1 MDNKTILSSRWNY
14 TDLKL
19 KDYLRIYKKTNL
31 RTQDNIQDIFN
42 GIDFNYMDLNK
53 PISNNQRKKLSR
65 IVDEWK
71 QLELLKGYFEYKTI
85 EILNKRYITNQEMLS
100 ILLWG
105 AYVKER
111 NQLNEYEKVLFTEI
125 GQDLYKQGIYEIKPT
140 KKKKWSLAWEYIWS
154 MLCLPNV
161 KGSSWITYI
170 EALALTN
177 AQEIERQTI
186 IQLQQNK
193 KPNIEDDV
201 FKSILKKQ
209 QNRYISIN
217 DDKIS
222 GALDSQV
229 IEIAN
234 QSFLKAGT
242 DIGNKD
248 TKARFIAEID
258 ERTTEMC
265 LSMNNMLFNVNDWN
279 RFYRYSAIDGR
290 LVYYVVKGLE
300 KGINLP
306 PINNHFHYCRSTI
319 TYQIDT
325 PRDELN
331 KTLQTFNE
339 KSAISKWLSSDYYY
353 LNQKMYNDE
362 KLTKE
367 DKKMVK
373 DLYRALNKEPYYIAK
388 DDEYIVRELECDED
402 TIKTIIDN
410 HPIDK
415 VYKSKAFESY
425 SLKDGY
431 NEYANVFFYVKGS
444 KKARNM
450 LEYNPMEREAEV
462 LYQYGTKFITR
473 KYYTKNNKHYFLLE
487 ELK

>member
-1 MDNKTILSSRWNY
+1 MDNKTILNNRWNY

-31 RTQDNIQDIFN
+31 KTQDNIQDIFN

-65 IVDEWK
+65 VVDEWK
-71 QLELLKGYFEYKTI
+71 QLELLKGYFEYKVI

-105 AYVKER
+105 AFVKER
-111 NQLNEYEKVLFTEI
+111 NQLDEYEEVLFTEI
-125 GQDLYKQGIYEIKPT
+125 GQDLYKQGIDEIKPT
-140 KKKKWSLAWEYIWS
+140 KKKKWSLTWEYIWS

-201 FKSILKKQ
+201 FKNILKKQ

-229 IEIAN
+229 VEIAN
-234 QSFLKAGT
+234 KSLLKAGE
-242 DIGNKD
+242 DVGQK
-248 TKARFIAEID
+248 KLRVRFIAEID
-258 ERTTEMC
+258 DRTTKMC
-265 LSMNNMLFNVNDWN
+265 DGMNGMLFYVNDWN
-279 RFYRYSAIDGR
+279 RFYRYSDDDKRDVLYTI
-290 LVYYVVKGLE
+290 KGLE
-300 KGINLP
+300 VGANLP

-319 TYQIDT
+319 TYLT
-325 PRDELN
+325 EMKYNELIAEYN
-331 KTLQTFNE
+331 QLKRIIPSEVPESLEEYAKLRYNNSNYYEEIKLKEEIGKHYRKDLEIGEKKKTLSFNSYYE
-339 KSAISKWLSSDYYY
+339 KVNDTREY
-353 LNQKMYNDE
+353 LRNVQAKDFGTIGE
-362 KLTKE
+362 IKLHTIDRMIDRNITKE
-367 DKKMVK
+367 DIKNILEDPANHWYSPINNSEVFFKDKKMV
-373 DLYRALNKEPYYIAK
+373 A
-388 DDEYIVRELECDED
+388 
-402 TIKTIIDN
+402 ID
-410 HPIDK
+410 I
-415 VYKSKAFESY
+415 
-425 SLKDGY
+425 
-431 NEYANVFFYVKGS
+431 
-444 KKARNM
+444 
-450 LEYNPMEREAEV
+450 
-462 LYQYGTKFITR
+462 
-473 KYYTKNNKHYFLLE
+473 E
-487 ELK
+487 ELSVKTAYKGRGKKNE

>member
-1 MDNKTILSSRWNY
+1 MDNKTILNNRWNY

-31 RTQDNIQDIFN
+31 KTQDNIQDIFN

-65 IVDEWK
+65 VVDEWK
-71 QLELLKGYFEYKTI
+71 QLELLKGYFEYKVI

-105 AYVKER
+105 AFVKER
-111 NQLNEYEKVLFTEI
+111 NQLDEYEKVLFTEI
-125 GQDLYKQGIYEIKPT
+125 GQDLYKQGIDEIKPT
-140 KKKKWSLAWEYIWS
+140 KKKKWSLTWEYIWS

-201 FKSILKKQ
+201 FKNILKKQ

-229 IEIAN
+229 VEIAN
-234 QSFLKAGT
+234 KSLLKAGE
-242 DIGNKD
+242 DVGQK
-248 TKARFIAEID
+248 KLRARFIAEID
-258 ERTTEMC
+258 DRTTKMC
-265 LSMNNMLFNVNDWN
+265 DGMNGMLFYVNDWN
-279 RFYRYSAIDGR
+279 RFYRYSDDDKRDVLYTI
-290 LVYYVVKGLE
+290 KGLE
-300 KGINLP
+300 VGANLP

-319 TYQIDT
+319 TYLT
-325 PRDELN
+325 EMKYNELIAEYN
-331 KTLQTFNE
+331 QLKRIIPSEVPESLEEYAKLRYNNSNYYEEIKLKEEIGKHYRKDLEIGEKKKTLSFNSYYE
-339 KSAISKWLSSDYYY
+339 KVNDTREY
-353 LNQKMYNDE
+353 LRNVQAKDFGTIGE
-362 KLTKE
+362 IKLHTIDRMIDRNITKE
-367 DKKMVK
+367 DIKNILEDPTNHWYSPINNSEVFFKNKKMV
-373 DLYRALNKEPYYIAK
+373 A
-388 DDEYIVRELECDED
+388 
-402 TIKTIIDN
+402 ID
-410 HPIDK
+410 I
-415 VYKSKAFESY
+415 
-425 SLKDGY
+425 
-431 NEYANVFFYVKGS
+431 
-444 KKARNM
+444 
-450 LEYNPMEREAEV
+450 
-462 LYQYGTKFITR
+462 
-473 KYYTKNNKHYFLLE
+473 E
-487 ELK
+487 ELSVKTAYKGRGKKNE

>member
-1 MDNKTILSSRWNY
+1 MDNKTILNNRWNY

-31 RTQDNIQDIFN
+31 KTQDNIQDIFN

-65 IVDEWK
+65 VVDEWK
-71 QLELLKGYFEYKTI
+71 QLELLKGYFEYKVI

-105 AYVKER
+105 AFVKER
-111 NQLNEYEKVLFTEI
+111 SQLDEYEEVLFTEI
-125 GQDLYKQGIYEIKPT
+125 GQDLYKQGIDEIKPT
-140 KKKKWSLAWEYIWS
+140 KKKKWSLTWEYIWS

-201 FKSILKKQ
+201 FKNILKKQ

-229 IEIAN
+229 VEIAN
-234 QSFLKAGT
+234 KSLLKAGE
-242 DIGNKD
+242 DVGQK
-248 TKARFIAEID
+248 KLRARFIAEID
-258 ERTTEMC
+258 DRTTKMC
-265 LSMNNMLFNVNDWN
+265 DGMNGMLFYVNDWN
-279 RFYRYSAIDGR
+279 RFYRYSDDDKRDVLYTI
-290 LVYYVVKGLE
+290 KGLE
-300 KGINLP
+300 VGANLP

-319 TYQIDT
+319 TYLT
-325 PRDELN
+325 EMKYNELIAEYN
-331 KTLQTFNE
+331 QLKKIIPSEVPESLEEYAKLRYNNSNYYEEIKLKEEIGKHYKKDLEIGEKKKTLSFNSYYE
-339 KSAISKWLSSDYYY
+339 KVNDTREY
-353 LNQKMYNDE
+353 LRNVQAKDFGTIGE
-362 KLTKE
+362 IKLHTIDRMIDRNITKE
-367 DKKMVK
+367 DIKNILEDPTNHWYSPINNSEVFFKDKKMV
-373 DLYRALNKEPYYIAK
+373 A
-388 DDEYIVRELECDED
+388 
-402 TIKTIIDN
+402 ID
-410 HPIDK
+410 I
-415 VYKSKAFESY
+415 
-425 SLKDGY
+425 
-431 NEYANVFFYVKGS
+431 
-444 KKARNM
+444 
-450 LEYNPMEREAEV
+450 
-462 LYQYGTKFITR
+462 
-473 KYYTKNNKHYFLLE
+473 E
-487 ELK
+487 ELSVKTAYKGRGKKNE

>member
-1 MDNKTILSSRWNY
+1 MDNKTILNNRWNY

-31 RTQDNIQDIFN
+31 KTQDNIQDIFN

-65 IVDEWK
+65 VVDEWK
-71 QLELLKGYFEYKTI
+71 QLELLKGYFEYKVI

-105 AYVKER
+105 AFVKER
-111 NQLNEYEKVLFTEI
+111 SQLDEYEEVLFTEI
-125 GQDLYKQGIYEIKPT
+125 GQDLYKQGIDEIKPT
-140 KKKKWSLAWEYIWS
+140 KKKKWSLTWEYIWS

-201 FKSILKKQ
+201 FKNILKKQ

-229 IEIAN
+229 VEIAN
-234 QSFLKAGT
+234 KSLLKAGE
-242 DIGNKD
+242 DVGQK
-248 TKARFIAEID
+248 KLRARFIAEID
-258 ERTTEMC
+258 DRTTKMC
-265 LSMNNMLFNVNDWN
+265 DGMNGMLFYVNDWN
-279 RFYRYSAIDGR
+279 RFYRYSDDDKRDVLYTI
-290 LVYYVVKGLE
+290 KGLE
-300 KGINLP
+300 VGANLP

-319 TYQIDT
+319 TYLT
-325 PRDELN
+325 EMKYNELIAEYN
-331 KTLQTFNE
+331 QLKRIIPSEVPESLEEYAKLRYNNSNYYEEIKLKEDIGKHYKKDLEIGEKKKTLSFNSYYE
-339 KSAISKWLSSDYYY
+339 KVNDTREY
-353 LNQKMYNDE
+353 LRNVQAKDFGTIGE
-362 KLTKE
+362 IKLHTIDRMIDRNITKE
-367 DKKMVK
+367 DIKNILEDPTNHWYSPINNSEVFFKDKKMV
-373 DLYRALNKEPYYIAK
+373 A
-388 DDEYIVRELECDED
+388 
-402 TIKTIIDN
+402 ID
-410 HPIDK
+410 I
-415 VYKSKAFESY
+415 
-425 SLKDGY
+425 
-431 NEYANVFFYVKGS
+431 
-444 KKARNM
+444 
-450 LEYNPMEREAEV
+450 
-462 LYQYGTKFITR
+462 
-473 KYYTKNNKHYFLLE
+473 E
-487 ELK
+487 ELSVKTAYKGRGKKNE

>member
-1 MDNKTILSSRWNY
+1 MDNKTILNNRWNY

-31 RTQDNIQDIFN
+31 KTQDNIQDIFN

-65 IVDEWK
+65 VVDEWK
-71 QLELLKGYFEYKTI
+71 QLELLKGYFEYKVI

-105 AYVKER
+105 AFVKER
-111 NQLNEYEKVLFTEI
+111 SQLDEYEEVLFTEI
-125 GQDLYKQGIYEIKPT
+125 GQDLYKQGIDEIKPT
-140 KKKKWSLAWEYIWS
+140 KKKKWSLTWEYIWS

-201 FKSILKKQ
+201 FKNILRKQ

-229 IEIAN
+229 VEIAN
-234 QSFLKAGT
+234 KSLLKAGE
-242 DIGNKD
+242 DVGQK
-248 TKARFIAEID
+248 KLRARFIAEID
-258 ERTTEMC
+258 DRTTKMC
-265 LSMNNMLFNVNDWN
+265 DGMNGMLFYVNDWN
-279 RFYRYSAIDGR
+279 RFYRYSDDDKRDI
-290 LVYYVVKGLE
+290 LYTIKGLE
-300 KGINLP
+300 VGANLP

-319 TYQIDT
+319 TYLT
-325 PRDELN
+325 EMKYNELIAEYN
-331 KTLQTFNE
+331 QLKRIIPSEVPESLEEYAKLRYNNSNYYEEIKLKEEIGKHYRKDLEIGEKKKTLSFNSYYE
-339 KSAISKWLSSDYYY
+339 KINDTREY
-353 LNQKMYNDE
+353 LRNVQAKDFGTIGE
-362 KLTKE
+362 IKLHTIDRMIDRNITKE
-367 DKKMVK
+367 DIKNILEDPTNHWYSPINNSEVFFKDKKMV
-373 DLYRALNKEPYYIAK
+373 A
-388 DDEYIVRELECDED
+388 
-402 TIKTIIDN
+402 ID
-410 HPIDK
+410 I
-415 VYKSKAFESY
+415 
-425 SLKDGY
+425 
-431 NEYANVFFYVKGS
+431 
-444 KKARNM
+444 
-450 LEYNPMEREAEV
+450 
-462 LYQYGTKFITR
+462 
-473 KYYTKNNKHYFLLE
+473 E
-487 ELK
+487 ELSVKTAYKGRGKKNE

>member
-1 MDNKTILSSRWNY
+1 MDNKTILNNRWNY

-31 RTQDNIQDIFN
+31 KTQDNIQDIFN

-65 IVDEWK
+65 VVDEWK
-71 QLELLKGYFEYKTI
+71 QLELLKGYFEYKVI

-105 AYVKER
+105 AFVKER
-111 NQLNEYEKVLFTEI
+111 SQLDEYEEVLFTEI
-125 GQDLYKQGIYEIKPT
+125 GQDLYKQGIDEIKPT
-140 KKKKWSLAWEYIWS
+140 KKKKWSLTWEYIWS

-201 FKSILKKQ
+201 FKNILKKQ

-229 IEIAN
+229 VEIAN
-234 QSFLKAGT
+234 KSLLKAGE
-242 DIGNKD
+242 DVGQK
-248 TKARFIAEID
+248 KLRARFIAEID
-258 ERTTEMC
+258 DRTTKMC
-265 LSMNNMLFNVNDWN
+265 DGMNGMLFYVNDWN
-279 RFYRYSAIDGR
+279 RFYRYSDDDKRDVLYTI
-290 LVYYVVKGLE
+290 KGLE
-300 KGINLP
+300 VGANLP

-319 TYQIDT
+319 TYLT
-325 PRDELN
+325 EMKYNELIAEYN
-331 KTLQTFNE
+331 QLKRIIPSEVPESLEEYAKLRYNNSNYYEEIKLKEEIGKHYKKDLEIGEKKKTLSFNSYYE
-339 KSAISKWLSSDYYY
+339 KVNDTREY
-353 LNQKMYNDE
+353 LRNVQAEDFGTIGE
-362 KLTKE
+362 IKLHTIDRMIDRNITKE
-367 DKKMVK
+367 DIKNILEDPTNHWYSPINNSEVFFKDKKMV
-373 DLYRALNKEPYYIAK
+373 A
-388 DDEYIVRELECDED
+388 
-402 TIKTIIDN
+402 ID
-410 HPIDK
+410 I
-415 VYKSKAFESY
+415 
-425 SLKDGY
+425 
-431 NEYANVFFYVKGS
+431 
-444 KKARNM
+444 
-450 LEYNPMEREAEV
+450 
-462 LYQYGTKFITR
+462 
-473 KYYTKNNKHYFLLE
+473 E
-487 ELK
+487 ELSVKTAYKGRGKKNE

>member
-1 MDNKTILSSRWNY
+1 MDNKTILNNRWNY

-31 RTQDNIQDIFN
+31 KTQDNIQDIFN

-65 IVDEWK
+65 VVDEWK
-71 QLELLKGYFEYKTI
+71 QLELLKGYFEYKVI

-105 AYVKER
+105 AFVKER
-111 NQLNEYEKVLFTEI
+111 NQLDEYEEVLFTEI
-125 GQDLYKQGIYEIKPT
+125 GRDLYKQGIDEIKPT
-140 KKKKWSLAWEYIWS
+140 KKKKWSLTWEYIWS

-201 FKSILKKQ
+201 FKNILKKQ

-229 IEIAN
+229 VEIAN
-234 QSFLKAGT
+234 KSLLKAGE
-242 DIGNKD
+242 DVGQK
-248 TKARFIAEID
+248 KLRARFIAEID
-258 ERTTEMC
+258 DRTTKMC
-265 LSMNNMLFNVNDWN
+265 DGMNGMLFYVNDWN
-279 RFYRYSAIDGR
+279 RFYRYSDDDKRDVLYTI
-290 LVYYVVKGLE
+290 KGLE
-300 KGINLP
+300 IGANLP

-319 TYQIDT
+319 TYLT
-325 PRDELN
+325 EMKYNELIAEYN
-331 KTLQTFNE
+331 QLKRIIPSEVPESLEEYAKLRYNNSNYYEEIKLKEEIGKHYRKDLEIGEKKKTLSFNSYYE
-339 KSAISKWLSSDYYY
+339 KVNDTREYLRNVQAKDFGTIS
-353 LNQKMYNDE
+353 E
-362 KLTKE
+362 IKLHTIDRMIDRNITKE
-367 DKKMVK
+367 DIKNILEDPTNHWYSPINNSEVFFKDKKMV
-373 DLYRALNKEPYYIAK
+373 A
-388 DDEYIVRELECDED
+388 
-402 TIKTIIDN
+402 ID
-410 HPIDK
+410 I
-415 VYKSKAFESY
+415 
-425 SLKDGY
+425 
-431 NEYANVFFYVKGS
+431 
-444 KKARNM
+444 
-450 LEYNPMEREAEV
+450 
-462 LYQYGTKFITR
+462 
-473 KYYTKNNKHYFLLE
+473 E
-487 ELK
+487 ELSVKTAYKGRGKKNE

>member
-1 MDNKTILSSRWNY
+1 MDNKTILNNRWNY

-31 RTQDNIQDIFN
+31 KTQDNIQDIFN

-65 IVDEWK
+65 VVDEWK
-71 QLELLKGYFEYKTI
+71 QLELLKGYFEYKVI

-105 AYVKER
+105 AFVKER
-111 NQLNEYEKVLFTEI
+111 SQLDEYEEVLFTEI
-125 GQDLYKQGIYEIKPT
+125 GQDLYKQGIDEIKPT
-140 KKKKWSLAWEYIWS
+140 KKKKWSLTWEYIWS

-201 FKSILKKQ
+201 FKNILKKQ

-229 IEIAN
+229 VEIAN
-234 QSFLKAGT
+234 KSLLKAGE
-242 DIGNKD
+242 DVGQK
-248 TKARFIAEID
+248 KLRARFIAEID
-258 ERTTEMC
+258 DRTTKMC
-265 LSMNNMLFNVNDWN
+265 DGMNGMLFYVNDWN
-279 RFYRYSAIDGR
+279 RFYRYSDDDKRDVLYTI
-290 LVYYVVKGLE
+290 KGLE
-300 KGINLP
+300 VGANLP

-319 TYQIDT
+319 TYLT
-325 PRDELN
+325 EMKYNELIAEYN
-331 KTLQTFNE
+331 QLKRIIPSEVPESLEEYAKLRYNNSNYYEEIKLKEEIGKHYKKDLEIGEKKKTLSFNSYYE
-339 KSAISKWLSSDYYY
+339 KVNDTRKY
-353 LNQKMYNDE
+353 LRNVQAKDFGTIGE
-362 KLTKE
+362 IKLHTIDRMIDRNITKE
-367 DKKMVK
+367 DIKNILEDPTNHWYSPINNSEVFFKDKKMV
-373 DLYRALNKEPYYIAK
+373 A
-388 DDEYIVRELECDED
+388 
-402 TIKTIIDN
+402 ID
-410 HPIDK
+410 I
-415 VYKSKAFESY
+415 
-425 SLKDGY
+425 
-431 NEYANVFFYVKGS
+431 
-444 KKARNM
+444 
-450 LEYNPMEREAEV
+450 
-462 LYQYGTKFITR
+462 
-473 KYYTKNNKHYFLLE
+473 E
-487 ELK
+487 ELSVKTAYKGRGKKNE

>member
-1 MDNKTILSSRWNY
+1 MDNKTILNNRWNY

-31 RTQDNIQDIFN
+31 KTQDNIQDIFN

-65 IVDEWK
+65 VVDEWK
-71 QLELLKGYFEYKTI
+71 QLELLKGYFEYKVI
-85 EILNKRYITNQEMLS
+85 EILNKRYITNQELLS

-105 AYVKER
+105 AFVKER
-111 NQLNEYEKVLFTEI
+111 SQLDEYEEVLFTEI
-125 GQDLYKQGIYEIKPT
+125 GQDLYKQGIDEIKPT
-140 KKKKWSLAWEYIWS
+140 KKKKWSLTWEYIWS

-229 IEIAN
+229 VEIAN
-234 QSFLKAGT
+234 KSLLKAGE
-242 DIGNKD
+242 DVGQK
-248 TKARFIAEID
+248 KLRARFIAEID
-258 ERTTEMC
+258 DRTTKMC
-265 LSMNNMLFNVNDWN
+265 DGMNGMLFYVNDWN
-279 RFYRYSAIDGR
+279 RFYRYSDDDKRDVLYTI
-290 LVYYVVKGLE
+290 KGLE
-300 KGINLP
+300 VGANLP

-319 TYQIDT
+319 TYLT
-325 PRDELN
+325 EMKYNELIAEYN
-331 KTLQTFNE
+331 QLKRIIPSEVPESLEEYAKLRYNNSNYYEEIKLKEEIGKHYKKDLEIGEKKKTLSFNSYYE
-339 KSAISKWLSSDYYY
+339 KVNDTREY
-353 LNQKMYNDE
+353 LRNVQAKDFGTIGE
-362 KLTKE
+362 IKLHTIDRMIDRNITKE
-367 DKKMVK
+367 DIKNILEDPTNHWYSPINNSEVFFKDKKMV
-373 DLYRALNKEPYYIAK
+373 A
-388 DDEYIVRELECDED
+388 
-402 TIKTIIDN
+402 ID
-410 HPIDK
+410 I
-415 VYKSKAFESY
+415 
-425 SLKDGY
+425 
-431 NEYANVFFYVKGS
+431 
-444 KKARNM
+444 
-450 LEYNPMEREAEV
+450 
-462 LYQYGTKFITR
+462 
-473 KYYTKNNKHYFLLE
+473 E
-487 ELK
+487 ELSVKTAYKGRGKKNE

>member
-1 MDNKTILSSRWNY
+1 MDNKTILNNRWNY

-31 RTQDNIQDIFN
+31 KTQDNIQDIFN

-65 IVDEWK
+65 VVDEWK
-71 QLELLKGYFEYKTI
+71 QLELLKGYFEYKVI

-105 AYVKER
+105 AFVKER
-111 NQLNEYEKVLFTEI
+111 NQLDEYEEVLFTEI
-125 GQDLYKQGIYEIKPT
+125 GQDLYKQGIDEIKPT
-140 KKKKWSLAWEYIWS
+140 KKKKWSLTWEYIWS

-201 FKSILKKQ
+201 FKNILKKQ

-229 IEIAN
+229 VEIAN
-234 QSFLKAGT
+234 KSLLKAGE
-242 DIGNKD
+242 DVGQK
-248 TKARFIAEID
+248 KLRARFIAEID
-258 ERTTEMC
+258 DRTTKMC
-265 LSMNNMLFNVNDWN
+265 DGMNGMLFYVNDWN
-279 RFYRYSAIDGR
+279 RFYRYSDDDKRDVLYTI
-290 LVYYVVKGLE
+290 KGLE
-300 KGINLP
+300 VGANLP

-319 TYQIDT
+319 TYLT
-325 PRDELN
+325 EMKYNELIAEYN
-331 KTLQTFNE
+331 QLKRIIPNEVPESLEEYAKLRYNNSNYYEEIKLKEEIGKHYRKDLEIGEKKKTLSFNSYYE
-339 KSAISKWLSSDYYY
+339 KVNDTREY
-353 LNQKMYNDE
+353 LKNVQVKDFGTIGE
-362 KLTKE
+362 IKLHTIDRMIDRNITKE
-367 DKKMVK
+367 DIKNILEDPTNHWYSPINNSEVFFKDKKMV
-373 DLYRALNKEPYYIAK
+373 A
-388 DDEYIVRELECDED
+388 
-402 TIKTIIDN
+402 ID
-410 HPIDK
+410 I
-415 VYKSKAFESY
+415 
-425 SLKDGY
+425 
-431 NEYANVFFYVKGS
+431 
-444 KKARNM
+444 
-450 LEYNPMEREAEV
+450 
-462 LYQYGTKFITR
+462 
-473 KYYTKNNKHYFLLE
+473 E
-487 ELK
+487 ELSVKTAYKGRGKKNE

>member
-1 MDNKTILSSRWNY
+1 MNNKTILNNRWNY

-31 RTQDNIQDIFN
+31 KTQDNIQDIFN

-65 IVDEWK
+65 VVDEWK
-71 QLELLKGYFEYKTI
+71 QLELLKGYFEYKVI

-105 AYVKER
+105 AFVKER
-111 NQLNEYEKVLFTEI
+111 SQLDEYEEVLFTEI
-125 GQDLYKQGIYEIKPT
+125 GQDLYKQGIDEIKPT
-140 KKKKWSLAWEYIWS
+140 KKKKWSLTWEYIWS

-201 FKSILKKQ
+201 FKNILKKQ

-229 IEIAN
+229 VEIAN
-234 QSFLKAGT
+234 KSLLKAGE
-242 DIGNKD
+242 DVGQK
-248 TKARFIAEID
+248 KLRARFIAEID
-258 ERTTEMC
+258 DRTTKMC
-265 LSMNNMLFNVNDWN
+265 DGMNGMLFYVNDWN
-279 RFYRYSAIDGR
+279 RFYRYSDDDKRDVLYTI
-290 LVYYVVKGLE
+290 KGLE
-300 KGINLP
+300 VGANLP

-319 TYQIDT
+319 TYLTEIKYN
-325 PRDELN
+325 ELIAEYN
-331 KTLQTFNE
+331 QLKRIIPSEVPESLEEYAKLRYNNSNYYEEIKLKEEIGKHYKKDLEIGEKKKTLSFNSYYE
-339 KSAISKWLSSDYYY
+339 KVNDTREY
-353 LNQKMYNDE
+353 LRNVQAKDFGTIGE
-362 KLTKE
+362 IKLHTIDRMIDRNITKE
-367 DKKMVK
+367 DIKNILEDPTNHWYSPINNSEVFFKDKKMV
-373 DLYRALNKEPYYIAK
+373 A
-388 DDEYIVRELECDED
+388 
-402 TIKTIIDN
+402 ID
-410 HPIDK
+410 I
-415 VYKSKAFESY
+415 
-425 SLKDGY
+425 
-431 NEYANVFFYVKGS
+431 
-444 KKARNM
+444 
-450 LEYNPMEREAEV
+450 
-462 LYQYGTKFITR
+462 
-473 KYYTKNNKHYFLLE
+473 E
-487 ELK
+487 ELSVKTAYKGRGKKNE

>member
-1 MDNKTILSSRWNY
+1 MDNKTILNNRWNY

-31 RTQDNIQDIFN
+31 KTQDNIQDIFN

-65 IVDEWK
+65 VVDEWK
-71 QLELLKGYFEYKTI
+71 QLELLKGYFEYKVI

-105 AYVKER
+105 AFVKER
-111 NQLNEYEKVLFTEI
+111 SQLDEYEEVLFTEI
-125 GQDLYKQGIYEIKPT
+125 GQDLYKQGIDEIKPT
-140 KKKKWSLAWEYIWS
+140 KKKKWSLTWEYIWS

-201 FKSILKKQ
+201 FKNILKKQ

-229 IEIAN
+229 VEIAN
-234 QSFLKAGT
+234 KSLLKAGE
-242 DIGNKD
+242 DVGQK
-248 TKARFIAEID
+248 KLRARFIAEID
-258 ERTTEMC
+258 DRTTKMC
-265 LSMNNMLFNVNDWN
+265 DGMNGMLFYVNDWN
-279 RFYRYSAIDGR
+279 RFYRYSDDDKRDVLYTI
-290 LVYYVVKGLE
+290 KGLE
-300 KGINLP
+300 VGANLP

-319 TYQIDT
+319 TYLT
-325 PRDELN
+325 EMKYNELIAEYN
-331 KTLQTFNE
+331 QLKRIIPSEVPESLEEYAKLRYNNSNYYEEIKLKEEIGKHYKKDLEIGEKKKTLSFNSYYE
-339 KSAISKWLSSDYYY
+339 KVNDTREY
-353 LNQKMYNDE
+353 LRNVQAKDFGTIGE
-362 KLTKE
+362 IKLHTIDRMIDRNITKE
-367 DKKMVK
+367 DIKNILEDPINHWYSPINNSEVFFKDKKMV
-373 DLYRALNKEPYYIAK
+373 A
-388 DDEYIVRELECDED
+388 
-402 TIKTIIDN
+402 ID
-410 HPIDK
+410 I
-415 VYKSKAFESY
+415 
-425 SLKDGY
+425 
-431 NEYANVFFYVKGS
+431 
-444 KKARNM
+444 
-450 LEYNPMEREAEV
+450 
-462 LYQYGTKFITR
+462 
-473 KYYTKNNKHYFLLE
+473 E
-487 ELK
+487 ELSVKTAYKGRGKKNE

>member
-1 MDNKTILSSRWNY
+1 MDNKTILNNRWNY

-31 RTQDNIQDIFN
+31 KTQDNIQDIFN

-65 IVDEWK
+65 VVDEWK
-71 QLELLKGYFEYKTI
+71 QHELLKGYFEYKVI

-105 AYVKER
+105 AFVKER
-111 NQLNEYEKVLFTEI
+111 SQLDEYEEVLFTEI
-125 GQDLYKQGIYEIKPT
+125 GQDLYKQGIDEIKPT
-140 KKKKWSLAWEYIWS
+140 KKKKWSLTWEYIWS

-201 FKSILKKQ
+201 FKNILKKQ

-229 IEIAN
+229 VEIAN
-234 QSFLKAGT
+234 KSLLKAGE
-242 DIGNKD
+242 DVGQK
-248 TKARFIAEID
+248 KLRARFIAEID
-258 ERTTEMC
+258 DRTTKMC
-265 LSMNNMLFNVNDWN
+265 DGMNGMLFYVNDWN
-279 RFYRYSAIDGR
+279 RFYRYSDDDKRDVLYTI
-290 LVYYVVKGLE
+290 KGLE
-300 KGINLP
+300 VGANLP

-319 TYQIDT
+319 TYLT
-325 PRDELN
+325 EMKYNELIAEYN
-331 KTLQTFNE
+331 QLKMIIPSEVPESLEEYAKLRYNNSNYYEEIKLKEEIGKHYKKDLEIGEKKKTLSFNSYYE
-339 KSAISKWLSSDYYY
+339 KVNDTREY
-353 LNQKMYNDE
+353 LRNVQAKDFGTIGE
-362 KLTKE
+362 IKLHTIDRMIDRNITKE
-367 DKKMVK
+367 DIKNILEDPTNHWYSPINNSEVFFKDKKMV
-373 DLYRALNKEPYYIAK
+373 A
-388 DDEYIVRELECDED
+388 
-402 TIKTIIDN
+402 ID
-410 HPIDK
+410 I
-415 VYKSKAFESY
+415 
-425 SLKDGY
+425 
-431 NEYANVFFYVKGS
+431 
-444 KKARNM
+444 
-450 LEYNPMEREAEV
+450 
-462 LYQYGTKFITR
+462 
-473 KYYTKNNKHYFLLE
+473 E
-487 ELK
+487 ELSVKTAYKGRGKKNE

>member
-1 MDNKTILSSRWNY
+1 MDNKTILNNRWNY

-31 RTQDNIQDIFN
+31 KTQDNLQDIFN

-65 IVDEWK
+65 VVDEWK
-71 QLELLKGYFEYKTI
+71 QLELLKGYFEYKVI

-105 AYVKER
+105 AFVKER
-111 NQLNEYEKVLFTEI
+111 SQLDEYEEVLFTEI
-125 GQDLYKQGIYEIKPT
+125 GQDLYKQGIDEIKPT
-140 KKKKWSLAWEYIWS
+140 KKKKWSLTWEYIWS

-201 FKSILKKQ
+201 FKNILKKQ

-229 IEIAN
+229 VEIAN
-234 QSFLKAGT
+234 KSLLKAGE
-242 DIGNKD
+242 DVGQK
-248 TKARFIAEID
+248 KLRARFIAEID
-258 ERTTEMC
+258 DRTTKMC
-265 LSMNNMLFNVNDWN
+265 DGMNGMLFYVNDWN
-279 RFYRYSAIDGR
+279 RFYRYSDDDKRDVLYTI
-290 LVYYVVKGLE
+290 KGLE
-300 KGINLP
+300 VGANLP

-319 TYQIDT
+319 TYLT
-325 PRDELN
+325 EMKYNELIAEYN
-331 KTLQTFNE
+331 QLKRIIPSEVPESLEEYAKLRYNNSNYYEEIKLKEEIGKHYKKDLEIGEKKKTLSFNSYYE
-339 KSAISKWLSSDYYY
+339 KVNDTREY
-353 LNQKMYNDE
+353 LRNVQAKDFGTIGE
-362 KLTKE
+362 IKLHTIDRMIDRNITKE
-367 DKKMVK
+367 DIKNILEDPTNHWYSPINNSEVFFKDKKMV
-373 DLYRALNKEPYYIAK
+373 A
-388 DDEYIVRELECDED
+388 
-402 TIKTIIDN
+402 ID
-410 HPIDK
+410 I
-415 VYKSKAFESY
+415 
-425 SLKDGY
+425 
-431 NEYANVFFYVKGS
+431 
-444 KKARNM
+444 
-450 LEYNPMEREAEV
+450 
-462 LYQYGTKFITR
+462 
-473 KYYTKNNKHYFLLE
+473 E
-487 ELK
+487 ELSVKTAYKGRGKKNE

>member
-1 MDNKTILSSRWNY
+1 MDNKTILNNRWNY

-31 RTQDNIQDIFN
+31 KTQDNIQDIFN

-71 QLELLKGYFEYKTI
+71 QLELLKGYFEYKVI

-105 AYVKER
+105 AFVKER
-111 NQLNEYEKVLFTEI
+111 SQLDEYEEVLFTEI
-125 GQDLYKQGIYEIKPT
+125 GQDLYKQGIDEIKPT
-140 KKKKWSLAWEYIWS
+140 KKKKWSLTWEYIWS

-201 FKSILKKQ
+201 FKNILKKQ

-229 IEIAN
+229 VEIAN
-234 QSFLKAGT
+234 KSLLKAGE
-242 DIGNKD
+242 DVGQK
-248 TKARFIAEID
+248 KLRARFIAEID
-258 ERTTEMC
+258 DRTTKMC
-265 LSMNNMLFNVNDWN
+265 DGMNGMLFYVNDWN
-279 RFYRYSAIDGR
+279 RFYRYSDDDKRDVLYTI
-290 LVYYVVKGLE
+290 KGLE
-300 KGINLP
+300 VGANLP

-319 TYQIDT
+319 TYLT
-325 PRDELN
+325 EMKYNELIAEYN
-331 KTLQTFNE
+331 QLKRIIPSEVPESLEEYAKLRYNNSNYYEEIKLKEEIGKHYKKDLEIGEKKKTLSFNSYYE
-339 KSAISKWLSSDYYY
+339 KINDTREY
-353 LNQKMYNDE
+353 LRNVQAKDFGTIGE
-362 KLTKE
+362 IKLHTIDRMIDRNITKE
-367 DKKMVK
+367 DIKNILEDPTNHWYSPINNSEVFFKDKKMV
-373 DLYRALNKEPYYIAK
+373 A
-388 DDEYIVRELECDED
+388 
-402 TIKTIIDN
+402 ID
-410 HPIDK
+410 I
-415 VYKSKAFESY
+415 
-425 SLKDGY
+425 
-431 NEYANVFFYVKGS
+431 
-444 KKARNM
+444 
-450 LEYNPMEREAEV
+450 
-462 LYQYGTKFITR
+462 
-473 KYYTKNNKHYFLLE
+473 E
-487 ELK
+487 ELSVKTAYKGRGKKNE

>member
-1 MDNKTILSSRWNY
+1 MDNKTILNNRWNY

-31 RTQDNIQDIFN
+31 KTQDNIQDIFN

-65 IVDEWK
+65 VVDEWK
-71 QLELLKGYFEYKTI
+71 QLELLKGYFEYKVI

-105 AYVKER
+105 AFVKER
-111 NQLNEYEKVLFTEI
+111 SQLDEYEEVLFTEI
-125 GQDLYKQGIYEIKPT
+125 GQDLYKQGIDEIKPT
-140 KKKKWSLAWEYIWS
+140 KKKKWSLTWEYIWS

-201 FKSILKKQ
+201 FKNILKKQ

-229 IEIAN
+229 VEIAN
-234 QSFLKAGT
+234 KSLLKAGE
-242 DIGNKD
+242 DVGQK
-248 TKARFIAEID
+248 KLRARFIAEID
-258 ERTTEMC
+258 DRTTKMC
-265 LSMNNMLFNVNDWN
+265 DGMNGMLFYVNDWN
-279 RFYRYSAIDGR
+279 RFYRYSDDDKRDVLYTI
-290 LVYYVVKGLE
+290 KGLE
-300 KGINLP
+300 VGANLP

-319 TYQIDT
+319 TYLT
-325 PRDELN
+325 EMKYNELIAEYN
-331 KTLQTFNE
+331 QLKRIIPSEIPESLEEYTKLRYNNSNYYEEIKLKEEIGKHYKKDLEIGEKKKTLSFNSYYE
-339 KSAISKWLSSDYYY
+339 KINDTREY
-353 LNQKMYNDE
+353 LRNVQAKDFGTIGE
-362 KLTKE
+362 IKLHTIDRMIDRNITKE
-367 DKKMVK
+367 DIKNILEDPTNHWYSPINNSEVFFKDKKMVAIDIEK
-373 DLYRALNKEPYYIAK
+373 LS
-388 DDEYIVRELECDED
+388 V
-402 TIKTIIDN
+402 KTA
-410 HPIDK
+410 
-415 VYKSKAFESY
+415 YKGRGK
-425 SLKDGY
+425 K
-431 NEYANVFFYVKGS
+431 NE
-444 KKARNM
+444 
-450 LEYNPMEREAEV
+450 
-462 LYQYGTKFITR
+462 
-473 KYYTKNNKHYFLLE
+473 
-487 ELK
+487 

>member
-1 MDNKTILSSRWNY
+1 MDNKTILNNRWNY

-31 RTQDNIQDIFN
+31 KTQDNIQDIFN

-65 IVDEWK
+65 VVDEWK
-71 QLELLKGYFEYKTI
+71 QLELLKGYFEYKVI

-105 AYVKER
+105 AFVKER
-111 NQLNEYEKVLFTEI
+111 SQLDEYEEVLFTEI
-125 GQDLYKQGIYEIKPT
+125 GQDLYKQGIDEIKPT
-140 KKKKWSLAWEYIWS
+140 KKKKWSLTWEYIWS

-201 FKSILKKQ
+201 FKNILKKQ

-229 IEIAN
+229 VEIAN
-234 QSFLKAGT
+234 KSLLKAGE
-242 DIGNKD
+242 DVGQK
-248 TKARFIAEID
+248 KLRVRFIAEID
-258 ERTTEMC
+258 DRTTKMC
-265 LSMNNMLFNVNDWN
+265 DGMNGMLFYVNDWN
-279 RFYRYSAIDGR
+279 RFYRYSDDDKRDVLYTI
-290 LVYYVVKGLE
+290 KGLE
-300 KGINLP
+300 VGANLP

-319 TYQIDT
+319 TYLT
-325 PRDELN
+325 EMKYNELIAEYN
-331 KTLQTFNE
+331 QLKRIIPSEVPESLEEYAKLRYNNSNYYEEIKLKEEIGKHYRKDLEIGEKKKTLSFNSYYE
-339 KSAISKWLSSDYYY
+339 KVNDTREY
-353 LNQKMYNDE
+353 LRNVQAKDFGTIGE
-362 KLTKE
+362 IKLHTIDRMIDRNITKE
-367 DKKMVK
+367 DIKNILEDPTNHWYSPINNSEVFFKDKKMV
-373 DLYRALNKEPYYIAK
+373 A
-388 DDEYIVRELECDED
+388 
-402 TIKTIIDN
+402 ID
-410 HPIDK
+410 I
-415 VYKSKAFESY
+415 
-425 SLKDGY
+425 
-431 NEYANVFFYVKGS
+431 
-444 KKARNM
+444 
-450 LEYNPMEREAEV
+450 
-462 LYQYGTKFITR
+462 
-473 KYYTKNNKHYFLLE
+473 E
-487 ELK
+487 ELSVKTAYKGRGKKNE

>member
-1 MDNKTILSSRWNY
+1 MDNKTILNNRWNY

-31 RTQDNIQDIFN
+31 KTQDNIQDIFN

-65 IVDEWK
+65 VVDEWK
-71 QLELLKGYFEYKTI
+71 QLELLKGYFEYKVI

-105 AYVKER
+105 AFVKER
-111 NQLNEYEKVLFTEI
+111 SQLDKYEEVLFTEI
-125 GQDLYKQGIYEIKPT
+125 GQDLYKQGIDEIKPT
-140 KKKKWSLAWEYIWS
+140 KKKKWSLTWEYIWS

-201 FKSILKKQ
+201 FKNILKKQ

-229 IEIAN
+229 VEIAN
-234 QSFLKAGT
+234 KSLLKAGE
-242 DIGNKD
+242 DVGQK
-248 TKARFIAEID
+248 KLRARFIAEID
-258 ERTTEMC
+258 DRTTKMC
-265 LSMNNMLFNVNDWN
+265 DGMNGMLFYVNDWN
-279 RFYRYSAIDGR
+279 RFYRYSDDDKRDVLYTI
-290 LVYYVVKGLE
+290 KGLE
-300 KGINLP
+300 VGANLP

-319 TYQIDT
+319 TYLT
-325 PRDELN
+325 EMKYNELIAEYN
-331 KTLQTFNE
+331 QLKRIIPSEVPESLEKYAKLRYNNSNYYEEIKLKEEIGKHYKKDLEIGEKKKTLSFNSYYE
-339 KSAISKWLSSDYYY
+339 KVNDTREY
-353 LNQKMYNDE
+353 LRNVQAKDFGTIGE
-362 KLTKE
+362 IKLHTIDRMIDRNITKE
-367 DKKMVK
+367 DIKNILEDPTNHWYSPINNSEVFFKDKKMV
-373 DLYRALNKEPYYIAK
+373 A
-388 DDEYIVRELECDED
+388 
-402 TIKTIIDN
+402 ID
-410 HPIDK
+410 I
-415 VYKSKAFESY
+415 
-425 SLKDGY
+425 
-431 NEYANVFFYVKGS
+431 
-444 KKARNM
+444 
-450 LEYNPMEREAEV
+450 
-462 LYQYGTKFITR
+462 
-473 KYYTKNNKHYFLLE
+473 E
-487 ELK
+487 ELSVKTAYKGRGKKNE

>member
-1 MDNKTILSSRWNY
+1 MDNKTILNNRWNY

-31 RTQDNIQDIFN
+31 KTQDNIQDIFN

-65 IVDEWK
+65 VVDEWK
-71 QLELLKGYFEYKTI
+71 QLELLKGYFEYKVI

-105 AYVKER
+105 AFVKER
-111 NQLNEYEKVLFTEI
+111 SQLDEYEEVLFTEI
-125 GQDLYKQGIYEIKPT
+125 GQDLYKQGIDEIKPT
-140 KKKKWSLAWEYIWS
+140 KKKKWSLTWEYIWS

-201 FKSILKKQ
+201 FKNILKKQ

-229 IEIAN
+229 VEIAN
-234 QSFLKAGT
+234 KSLLKAGE
-242 DIGNKD
+242 DVGQK
-248 TKARFIAEID
+248 KLRARFIAEID
-258 ERTTEMC
+258 DRTTKMC
-265 LSMNNMLFNVNDWN
+265 DGMNGMLFYVNDWN
-279 RFYRYSAIDGR
+279 KFYRYSDDDKRDVLYTI
-290 LVYYVVKGLE
+290 KGLE
-300 KGINLP
+300 VGANLP

-319 TYQIDT
+319 TYLT
-325 PRDELN
+325 EMKYNELIAEYN
-331 KTLQTFNE
+331 QLKRIIPSEVPESLEEYAKLRYNNSNYYEEIKLKEEIGKHYRKDLEIGEKKKTLSFNSYYE
-339 KSAISKWLSSDYYY
+339 KVNDTREY
-353 LNQKMYNDE
+353 LKNVQAKDFGTIGE
-362 KLTKE
+362 IKLHTIDRMIDRNITKE
-367 DKKMVK
+367 DIKNILEDPTNHWYSPINNSEVFFKDKKMV
-373 DLYRALNKEPYYIAK
+373 A
-388 DDEYIVRELECDED
+388 
-402 TIKTIIDN
+402 ID
-410 HPIDK
+410 I
-415 VYKSKAFESY
+415 
-425 SLKDGY
+425 
-431 NEYANVFFYVKGS
+431 
-444 KKARNM
+444 
-450 LEYNPMEREAEV
+450 
-462 LYQYGTKFITR
+462 
-473 KYYTKNNKHYFLLE
+473 E
-487 ELK
+487 ELSVKTAYKGRGKKNE